1 MSESHC
7 GTPTPGHSTRCG
19 RGDCWLPI
27 GLPPIACPTADE
39 PNNDDMTRPTLTAL
53 ILLALLSEYHTG
65 SRSTHAAE
73 PSTAGGNLK
82 VLEVT
87 APKDLQIRSAANV
100 PRADLSWTDNVE
112 GEAGFLIERSDDGG
126 KTFTEAARIRADS
139 SSHIDHTV
147 QRDIVYSYRV
157 RAIGP
162 DWATKPAT
170 TPAIRTADFQVF
182 DAMLFQP
189 KPDLRRTG
197 MDAIYVAY
205 AREFS
210 ATNAATYDHA
220 SEAATRAT
228 ARRATRHGIA
238 VIDIEHWPTDIRT
251 ASKAEVEEGLA
262 KLATVIGW
270 MRDERPD
277 LKIGIYSVLPL
288 RDYWTPVSYLA
299 AKANPATPPAKLNQL
314 AGEYDQWL
322 EANAFV
328 RERLGAKVDCTF
340 PSLYTF
346 YDDQAGWERYAR
358 ANITEARKVD
368 KPVYAFLWME
378 YHKPDP
384 DPRGELIAGDY
395 WRRQLDIGRE
405 LTDGI
410 VIWGGWRR
418 RWNSRIEWWR
428 ETNRFLRAT
437 G

>member
-1 MSESHC
+1 
-7 GTPTPGHSTRCG
+7 
-19 RGDCWLPI
+19 
-27 GLPPIACPTADE
+27 
-39 PNNDDMTRPTLTAL
+39 MTRPTLTAL

-189 KPDLRRTG
+189 KPDLRRMG

-220 SEAATRAT
+220 SEAATRT
-228 ARRATRHGIA
+228 IARRAARHGIL
-238 VIDIEHWPTDIRT
+238 VIDIEHWPVDIRK
-251 ASKAEVEEGLA
+251 ASQLEVAASLR
-262 KLATVIGW
+262 KLTQVLEW
-270 MRDERPD
+270 VRDERPN
-277 LKIGIYSVLPL
+277 LKVGFYGIMPIA
-288 RDYWTPVSYLA
+288 DYWTPVQYHA
-299 AKANPATPPAKLNQL
+299 ALDRSEDPSHQAQL
-314 AGEYDQWL
+314 AEREAAYEQWIN
-322 EANAFV
+322 ANDLV
-328 RERLGAKVDCTF
+328 REALAERVDFTF
-340 PSLYTF
+340 PSLYAF
-346 YDDQAGWERYAR
+346 YDDHQGWLRYAR
-358 ANITEARKVD
+358 ANIEQAKRSGRPTYPFIMPTYHNSNASLGGKILLAEYWSLQLSTCRKLVD
-368 KPVYAFLWME
+368 GM
-378 YHKPDP
+378 
-384 DPRGELIAGDY
+384 
-395 WRRQLDIGRE
+395 
-405 LTDGI
+405 

-418 RWNSRIEWWR
+418 TWNPHAEWWGA
-428 ETNRFLRAT
+428 TQAFLAEKPS
-437 G
+437 